1 MASTKAQQEELA
13 KLFAKY
19 HSKLSYLYTSYTK
32 RIIKTIPI
40 GEKAEDYWIDNPLF
54 NFDLFPELRERLNQI
69 FIEYF
74 NDNMLCYKQGISDGV
89 ALAYSQ
95 DDVNLGKYTI
105 LQDKAIDTAR
115 KAAQTAFYERRVQRQ
130 GGLSLSDRVWNYAQM
145 GKSEIE
151 TAIANVIGDGIT
163 KGTSAEELG
172 RAVRQYLN
180 NPDMMYR
187 RYHKLIVD
195 NAGHKRRVVR
205 WYRRHIDE
213 NGNVT
218 FKDEPLEKV
227 GTGTYRSARMNS
239 LRLMRTEINMAYHN
253 ANNER
258 WQREPFVIG
267 IRIWLSPE
275 HPEYDICDELMGE
288 YPKNFVFSG
297 WHPNCYSDDTEV
309 LTNKGW
315 KLFKDVLDSD
325 KICSLNPETREI
337 EYVGISQRQ
346 KWWKQGDMVHFHN
359 HSLNCL
365 VTPEHR
371 MVYLNKSDG
380 EIRYCQAQEYRK
392 GKGAFYRGCRYES
405 KDTENINIGG
415 LIFNF
420 DIFCEFMGYYLSDGC
435 TAHSHGYRV
444 TICQQEGEIHRQ
456 TIIDCIK
463 NMGFNPYLNHQTIN
477 FYCKELV
484 IYLSQ
489 FGRCNEKYIPKEILN
504 TSQRQIKIFLDAYIK
519 CDGYVKMPK
528 SFINKRGNWC
538 IPKNEER
545 SYYTTSKIMA
555 ANLCELI
562 LKIGKRP
569 SIGERMPINT
579 TKKDGSVIH
588 GRLNCFTINE
598 LQATT
603 ATVFEKETVQYNGY
617 VYDLTLKKNH
627 IMYVMRNGTCYWGS
641 NCLCASAPIT
651 IQGDEKK
658 EFYRR
663 LMDGEDMSNYV
674 SPNAVKTPPA
684 AWNKYVKDQHDN
696 ILAAGERG
704 KLAYHLRDNTK
715 YWLGQFSAD
724 EQKRMGFEGKI
735 PQKKLTVDEIKDRFS
750 SIRDKYREIE
760 RNYGVPSRA
769 FLNERDKMFE
779 ALRGTDIDVMQ
790 KQLSVIER
798 KFSAYERWNN
808 RFIERYVNHANE
820 LLKKLEDYP
829 VAGRKTLSEALAKK
843 DRDLIIGAF
852 KMAEAK
858 YRYEVSITPDNLR
871 YSKWIETFF
880 GGDKSTA
887 LSVHNAI
894 IRAEKAAYTEK
905 TAEEA
910 VIKFSESLLDINIK
924 YSGNK
929 NIIKAIDLYSQREA
943 KRIKDKYLFDELS
956 ENIVTNTRYLTNNAT
971 KVFSKNIPIKQI
983 DWDAMWYGDID
994 TLSGVNKSILVS
1006 RNNLDTLLEAQ
1017 KVLEVSQSQTLK
1029 SLYDSLIYNYER
1041 YGLDYD
1047 GGNKLMN
1054 QMKDKL
1060 AQLSSLSDKK
1070 LHDYIF
1076 KQRGF
1081 LSPDDVRSISDI
1093 EAVLSKSVEKVKYK
1107 YAKSYYDKVVG
1118 IVDDEI
1124 MFSKRDFIP
1133 QSLLKLKQKI
1143 DDAID
1148 YGVSKNILDRY
1159 LNDYI
1164 HKASVLISYDE
1175 QVYAGM
1181 RTSLGNIIQRA
1192 KNDNIAARTVKNML
1206 NVNEEN
1212 IIKRLCGADKTEG
1225 SCSSLAFSYAG
1236 QKGGLDVIDFRD
1248 GESRL
1253 FFARNTNIGEIVK
1266 LRGGYVIDNIED
1278 DYKATKKLLKVMRE
1292 GHEYYLGVGKHSSVV
1307 RKINGELQYLELQS
1321 SIQNGWKPFGNIDWK
1336 LKDRFGCQHSHSIG
1350 NYHFSIINCI
1360 IDIDRLILDK
1370 NYRKLMEFINTDTLK
1385 QNKGIGGG
1393 IR

>member
-19 HSKLSYLYTSYTK
+19 HSKLSYLYTSYTR

-489 FGRCNEKYIPKEILN
+489 FGRCNEKYIPEEILN

-617 VYDLTLKKNH
+617 VYDLTLEKNH

-684 AWNKYVKDQHDN
+684 AWNKYINEQHDN
-696 ILAAGERG
+696 ILNAGERG

-724 EQKRMGFEGKI
+724 EQKRMGFEVKKSIRQIADERHLKRTPEKEQQLRDWWQQHKYQDAIMRDANKI
-735 PQKKLTVDEIKDRFS
+735 ISEIKDFPY
-750 SIRDKYREIE
+750 INI
-760 RNYGVPSRA
+760 
-769 FLNERDKMFE
+769 
-779 ALRGTDIDVMQ
+779 Q
-790 KQLSVIER
+790 
-798 KFSAYERWNN
+798 
-808 RFIERYVNHANE
+808 
-820 LLKKLEDYP
+820 
-829 VAGRKTLSEALAKK
+829 TLSEAISKNDYNAIEKAILKIK
-843 DRDLIIGAF
+843 PQL
-852 KMAEAK
+852 E
-858 YRYEVSITPDNLR
+858 YEKTITPN
-871 YSKWIETFF
+871 I
-880 GGDKSTA
+880 
-887 LSVHNAI
+887 
-894 IRAEKAAYTEK
+894 
-905 TAEEA
+905 
-910 VIKFSESLLDINIK
+910 LLDSVMRK
-924 YSGNK
+924 K
-929 NIIKAIDLYSQREA
+929 
-943 KRIKDKYLFDELS
+943 
-956 ENIVTNTRYLTNNAT
+956 
-971 KVFSKNIPIKQI
+971 
-983 DWDAMWYGDID
+983 YGDD
-994 TLSGVNKSILVS
+994 AVNQLYQNTS
-1006 RNNLDTLLEAQ
+1006 RTIS
-1017 KVLEVSQSQTLK
+1017 KYK
-1029 SLYDSLIYNYER
+1029 SLSIDSLIDKMKFEADWVVNHRSFATVREVEAYYLREAERLADKKAFDEIISKISSAKPFMSKYGIDSMLTGYEY
-1041 YGLDYD
+1041 YGDAAKLSSWFNGIEKFSDKIKRLDNIKDFIKDTKTQSSILRKLVDSIDYAIQNNGINAD
-1047 GGNKLMN
+1047 ITKLLDEAEQKVQSLQKIHRKKTNTTTLVDLKANLGNKMPKTLENLQSLIDKEMKYTRYNNSEITEFKKRMIDLFNNSDFGMNVPRIDRKGNDVLESIFNSWFKAQQETGTGKGCVDTSLRNRASKELFGTDINNTAKNEYEKYGFLMDKDILK
-1054 QMKDKL
+1054 QAKSDIASQYWSFGDGIQIRFKKDKVITTFTMEDSL
-1060 AQLSSLSDKK
+1060 NSGLNPSLTTDPFPTSASSINRIVTGKPLTSAIEATRNWARS
-1070 LHDYIF
+1070 YIELQYHGDLTLDCIESIF
-1076 KQRGF
+1076 I
-1081 LSPDDVRSISDI
+1081 PDDV
-1093 EAVLSKSVEKVKYK
+1093 VGKLSKTLIDKMRK
-1107 YAKSYYDKVVG
+1107 YA
-1118 IVDDEI
+1118 
-1124 MFSKRDFIP
+1124 
-1133 QSLLKLKQKI
+1133 
-1143 DDAID
+1143 
-1148 YGVSKNILDRY
+1148 
-1159 LNDYI
+1159 
-1164 HKASVLISYDE
+1164 
-1175 QVYAGM
+1175 
-1181 RTSLGNIIQRA
+1181 IIYSES
-1192 KNDNIAARTVKNML
+1192 NDN
-1206 NVNEEN
+1206 
-1212 IIKRLCGADKTEG
+1212 
-1225 SCSSLAFSYAG
+1225 
-1236 QKGGLDVIDFRD
+1236 
-1248 GESRL
+1248 
-1253 FFARNTNIGEIVK
+1253 
-1266 LRGGYVIDNIED
+1266 
-1278 DYKATKKLLKVMRE
+1278 
-1292 GHEYYLGVGKHSSVV
+1292 
-1307 RKINGELQYLELQS
+1307 
-1321 SIQNGWKPFGNIDWK
+1321 
-1336 LKDRFGCQHSHSIG
+1336 
-1350 NYHFSIINCI
+1350 
-1360 IDIDRLILDK
+1360 LI
-1370 NYRKLMEFINTDTLK
+1370 TL
-1385 QNKGIGGG
+1385 
-1393 IR
+1393 

>member
-105 LQDKAIDTAR
+105 LQDRAIDTAR

-288 YPKNFVFSG
+288 YPKNFVFTS
-297 WHPNCYSDDTEV
+297 WH
-309 LTNKGW
+309 
-315 KLFKDVLDSD
+315 
-325 KICSLNPETREI
+325 
-337 EYVGISQRQ
+337 
-346 KWWKQGDMVHFHN
+346 
-359 HSLNCL
+359 
-365 VTPEHR
+365 
-371 MVYLNKSDG
+371 
-380 EIRYCQAQEYRK
+380 A
-392 GKGAFYRGCRYES
+392 
-405 KDTENINIGG
+405 
-415 LIFNF
+415 
-420 DIFCEFMGYYLSDGC
+420 
-435 TAHSHGYRV
+435 
-444 TICQQEGEIHRQ
+444 
-456 TIIDCIK
+456 
-463 NMGFNPYLNHQTIN
+463 
-477 FYCKELV
+477 
-484 IYLSQ
+484 
-489 FGRCNEKYIPKEILN
+489 
-504 TSQRQIKIFLDAYIK
+504 
-519 CDGYVKMPK
+519 
-528 SFINKRGNWC
+528 
-538 IPKNEER
+538 
-545 SYYTTSKIMA
+545 
-555 ANLCELI
+555 
-562 LKIGKRP
+562 
-569 SIGERMPINT
+569 
-579 TKKDGSVIH
+579 
-588 GRLNCFTINE
+588 
-598 LQATT
+598 
-603 ATVFEKETVQYNGY
+603 
-617 VYDLTLKKNH
+617 
-627 IMYVMRNGTCYWGS
+627 

-663 LMDGEDMSNYV
+663 LMDGEDMSNYM

-684 AWNKYVKDQHDN
+684 AWNKYIKDQHDN

-790 KQLSVIER
+790 KQLSIMER
-798 KFSAYERWNN
+798 KLSAYERWND
-808 RFIERYVNHANE
+808 RFIERYVNPANE

-829 VAGRKTLSEALAKK
+829 VAGRKTLSEALAKR

-894 IRAEKAAYTEK
+894 IRAEKAAYAEK

-956 ENIVTNTRYLTNNAT
+956 ENIVTNTRYLINNAT

-994 TLSGVNKSILVS
+994 TLSGVNKSIMAS
-1006 RNNLDTLLEAQ
+1006 RSNLDTLLEAQ

-1093 EAVLSKSVEKVKYK
+1093 EAGLSRSVEKVKYR
-1107 YAKSYYDKVVG
+1107 YAKSYYDKVIG

-1206 NVNEEN
+1206 KVDEEN